1 MSTCKIFRFA
11 PAQNLQILNNV
22 KYCKSLWAPSLKVV
36 PQLALAKALAQWVK
50 KVAFYQILVDIVW
63 WWEQQPPP
71 KQIASKARG
80 KNAFGFPIYSFQRSS
95 GMMQTWWLQYT
106 MYLLMSFYFS
116 PFFYVGQRER
126 SCYCCVDDAIQQAAI
141 RTALQL
147 LSTYTFLS
155 SRLKKPPIIGY
166 LGIWERKAKHTL
178 YLCLKLPLKLIFID
192 ANSESNLDFCLTKSS
207 FSINRILSVHQV
219 FTKTINSL
227 VS

>member
-1 MSTCKIFRFA
+1 MGPR
-11 PAQNLQILNNV
+11 L
-22 KYCKSLWAPSLKVV
+22 KSSPTVGLSQGLSSVG
-36 PQLALAKALAQWVK
+36 K

-178 YLCLKLPLKLIFID
+178 YLCLKLPLKLIFVD
-192 ANSESNLDFCLTKSS
+192 ANSESNLEFCLTKSC

-219 FTKTINSL
+219 FTKVIRSL
-227 VS
+227 VSKVITSYPNEQL

>member
-1 MSTCKIFRFA
+1 MGPRLTSSPTVGLS
-11 PAQNLQILNNV
+11 QGLSSV
-22 KYCKSLWAPSLKVV
+22 G
-36 PQLALAKALAQWVK
+36 K

-155 SRLKKPPIIGY
+155 SRLKSP
-166 LGIWERKAKHTL
+166 
-178 YLCLKLPLKLIFID
+178 
-192 ANSESNLDFCLTKSS
+192 S
-207 FSINRILSVHQV
+207 LSVILASG
-219 FTKTINSL
+219 KEKLNIL
-227 VS
+227 YICA